1 MGILSHATS
10 TSKHLSLLSEK
21 LSDSFQQFKFVY
33 FWRRERGINHYYFK
47 FDEFAVISG
56 EFKENARKKT
66 IFFFRGSDNYNIYP
80 LIFMNSK
87 AASYA

>member
-10 TSKHLSLLSEK
+10 TPKHLSHLSEK

-56 EFKENARKKT
+56 EFLGEREEENNLLFSGER
-66 IFFFRGSDNYNIYP
+66 
-80 LIFMNSK
+80 
-87 AASYA
+87 